1 MKSLRYILPG
11 LVILAVV
18 GLLGYEAFIAKDLQ
32 PSSIVRGGLI
42 IAGAVLVMVRKPQQ
56 RTRVSKKTAYQ
67 SAYSQFIQEPFS
79 DDPKLEKQFYNAI
92 HNYST
97 GSPSKAVEA
106 LKKLRNECR
115 NTQEIYS
122 VTVFTA
128 LSLYDM
134 GRWQDALSLYE
145 DARKIK
151 DCSTLASNM
160 GICCNRMGDF
170 DRAIDLYREAIQLD
184 SKNAAAY
191 NNLSALYF
199 ARGEYE
205 DALEYAEN
213 ALECQE
219 NLPQALSAAAICSKL
234 LGDEEGYD
242 SYYRRAVAA
251 GYDGAI
257 IKKVIK
263 KMKSKI

>member
-18 GLLGYEAFIAKDLQ
+18 GLLGYEAFVTKDLQ

-42 IAGAVLVMVRKPQQ
+42 IAGAVLVMVKKPQK
-56 RTRVSKKTAYQ
+56 RTPVSKKTAYQ
-67 SAYSQFIQEPFS
+67 TGYSLFIQEPFA

-97 GSPSKAVEA
+97 GSPSKALQA
-106 LKKLRNECR
+106 LNKLRGECR

-134 GRWQDALSLYE
+134 GRWQDALSQYD

-160 GICCNRMGDF
+160 GICCSRMGDF
-170 DRAIDLYREAIQLD
+170 DRAIEFYQEAIRLD
-184 SKNAAAY
+184 SKNAVVY

-205 DALEYAEN
+205 NSLAYAKD

-219 NLPQALSAAAICSKL
+219 NLPQALSAAAICCKL

-251 GYDGAI
+251 GYDGAT
-257 IKKVIK
+257 IKKAIK
-263 KMKSKI
+263 KLKSKI

>member
-1 MKSLRYILPG
+1 MKALRYILPG
-11 LVILAVV
+11 LVILAVI
-18 GLLGYEAFIAKDLQ
+18 GLLGYEAFVAKDLQ

-42 IAGAVLVMVRKPQQ
+42 IAGAVLVMVKKPQQ

-67 SAYSQFIQEPFS
+67 TAYSQFIQEPFA

-97 GSPSKAVEA
+97 GSPSKAVES
-106 LKKLRNECR
+106 LNKLRSECR
-115 NTQEIYS
+115 NSQEIYS

-134 GRWQDALSLYE
+134 GRWQDALSLYD

-160 GICCNRMGDF
+160 GLCCNRLGDF
-170 DRAIDLYREAIQLD
+170 SKAAELYKEAIQLD
-184 SKNAAAY
+184 SKNAVAY

-199 ARGEYE
+199 AQGEYE
-205 DALEYAEN
+205 NALDAAKD

-234 LGDEEGYD
+234 LGNEADYD
-242 SYYRRAVAA
+242 GYYRRAVAA
-251 GYDGAI
+251 GYDGAT

-263 KMKSKI
+263 KLDSKI

>member
-1 MKSLRYILPG
+1 MKALRYILPG

-18 GLLGYEAFIAKDLQ
+18 GLLGYEAFVSKDMQ
-32 PSSIVRGGLI
+32 PSNIVRGGLI
-42 IAGAVLVMVRKPQQ
+42 IAGAVLVMVKKPQK
-56 RTRVSKKTAYQ
+56 RTRVSKKTLYR
-67 SAYSQFIQEPFS
+67 SAYPQFIQEPFA

-106 LKKLRNECR
+106 LNKLRGECR
-115 NTQEIYS
+115 NSQEIYS
-122 VTVFTA
+122 VTVFSA

-134 GRWQDALSLYE
+134 GRWQEALSLY
-145 DARKIK
+145 DNARKIK

-160 GICCNRMGDF
+160 GICCNRLGDF
-170 DRAIDLYREAIQLD
+170 DRAAELYEEAIQLD

-199 ARGEYE
+199 AKGEYE
-205 DALEYAEN
+205 NSLAAAKD

-219 NLPQALSAAAICSKL
+219 NMPQALSAAAICSKL

-251 GYDGAI
+251 GYDGAT
-257 IKKVIK
+257 IKKVVK
-263 KMKSKI
+263 KLNSKI

>member
-18 GLLGYEAFIAKDLQ
+18 GLLGYEAFVAKDLQ
-32 PSSIVRGGLI
+32 PSSIARGGLI
-42 IAGAVLVMVRKPQQ
+42 IAGAVLVMVKKPQK
-56 RTRVSKKTAYQ
+56 RTPVSKKTAYQ
-67 SAYSQFIQEPFS
+67 TGYSQFIQEPFA
-79 DDPKLEKQFYNAI
+79 DDPKLEKRFYNAI

-97 GSPSKAVEA
+97 GSPSKALQA
-106 LKKLRNECR
+106 LNKLRSECR

-134 GRWQDALSLYE
+134 GRWQDALSLYD

-160 GICCNRMGDF
+160 GICCSRMGDF
-170 DRAIDLYREAIQLD
+170 DRAIEFYQEAIRLD
-184 SKNAAAY
+184 SKNAVVY

-205 DALEYAEN
+205 NSLAYAKD

-219 NLPQALSAAAICSKL
+219 NMPQALSTAAICCKL

-251 GYDGAI
+251 GYDGAT
-257 IKKVIK
+257 IKKAIK
-263 KMKSKI
+263 RLKSKI